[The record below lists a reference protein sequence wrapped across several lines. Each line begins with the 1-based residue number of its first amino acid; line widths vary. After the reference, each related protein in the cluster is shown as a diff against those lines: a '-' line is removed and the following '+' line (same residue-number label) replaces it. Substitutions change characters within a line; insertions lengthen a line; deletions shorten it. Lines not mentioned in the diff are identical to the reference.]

1 MYDVKLLDYGN
12 ELQINWYEY
21 AIGTREEKVKNE
33 TNKWNFETCKQSDIS
48 DKQFD
53 TSVNE
58 IDNKVRSTRRTKQ
71 SIYNISRANTWDYF
85 ATFTFKEDRYNY
97 DLCKARLTKYL
108 NNLRS
113 RKCEDL
119 EYLAVP
125 EEHKD
130 GAYHFHALLKGVNND
145 VLCAS
150 YEKGRLMFKNWNYG
164 ISQLESV
171 KDTGKVAMYI
181 TKYITKD
188 FVDGVKNKRRYF
200 CSIGV
205 KRAEEKTIYRG
216 DMSMLEFFENHY
228 SDYDIT
234 HQKKCVKGG
243 YSVNY
248 IQLKKKSHN

>member
-1 MYDVKLLDYGN
+1 MYDVKILDYGN

-21 AIGTREEKVKNE
+21 AIGTREEIAKNE
-33 TNKWNFETCKQSDIS
+33 NSKRSAENGKQSNLPS
-48 DKQFD
+48 KQLGEAI
-53 TSVNE
+53 NE
-58 IDNKVRSTRRTKQ
+58 IDNKIRSTRRTKQ
-71 SIYNISRANTWDYF
+71 SIYNISRANKWEYF

-97 DLCKARLTKYL
+97 DICKARLTKYL

-113 RKCEDL
+113 RKSEGL

-130 GAYHFHALLKGVNND
+130 GAYHFHALLKGVNKD
-145 VLCAS
+145 ILCDS
-150 YEKGRLMFKNWNYG
+150 WEKGRLMFKNWNYG
-164 ISQLESV
+164 ISQLEEV

-188 FVDGVKNKRRYF
+188 LVDGVKNKRRYF
-200 CSIGV
+200 CSNGV
-205 KRAEEKTIYRG
+205 KRAEEKTVYRG

-228 SDYDIT
+228 NDYDIT

-243 YSVNY
+243 YTVNY
-248 IQLKKKSHN
+248 IQLKKKKHN